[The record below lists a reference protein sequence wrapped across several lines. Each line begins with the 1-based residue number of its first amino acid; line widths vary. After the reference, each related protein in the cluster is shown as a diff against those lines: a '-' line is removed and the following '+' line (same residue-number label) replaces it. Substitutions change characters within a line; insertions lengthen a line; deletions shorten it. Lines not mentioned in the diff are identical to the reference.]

1 MHLSILCQHSSLL
14 DPMDEGFDCA
24 NLDEARTARPHAVR
38 DAAACN
44 DSCMRFVQR
53 LIGLARRPMAER
65 HARGKDIAQLAAELE
80 ASGNVMDG
88 RLSRAPD
95 TPGNRDAIA
104 HWVGIERWGQRRLRV
119 ALGETLLDD
128 GHHPYRPDE
137 ADGVEALRREFAETR
152 SETLALARA
161 LRQAGVDPST
171 TVRHNDLGELTVAG
185 WLAYLLQHPE
195 QESRARLRG

>member
-53 LIGLARRPMAER
+53 LIGLARRPM
-65 HARGKDIAQLAAELE
+65 
-80 ASGNVMDG
+80 
-88 RLSRAPD
+88 
-95 TPGNRDAIA
+95 
-104 HWVGIERWGQRRLRV
+104 
-119 ALGETLLDD
+119 
-128 GHHPYRPDE
+128 